1 MIFNKKHGLV
11 KAQHLL
17 IASLLSFAMC
27 VAPSYAEGGA
37 QINLKDADIK
47 TLIDMV
53 SRITKKTFIVDPRI
67 NGKVTI
73 ITGRD
78 IDENELYEV
87 FLSVLQ
93 VHNFSAI
100 KVGKV
105 IKIVPSNKAKQLPV
119 PMIDEKEEKMEGKQ
133 PDALVTRVIRVE
145 HVPAS
150 MLVPIL
156 RPLVPSTGQLQAYAP
171 SNTIV
176 ISDTVA
182 NIQRLV
188 KVIKNMDRADDEQ
201 MEVVPLKYASAKE
214 LALTIQKLNNSKGNI
229 RVPGKAKI
237 SADERTNSLL
247 LGGDKSIRS
256 EMRKIIKRLDTPSRA
271 LEVVELKYAEAEDL
285 AQTIRNIQKTKAKAS
300 KGGVVT
306 RKPII
311 SVDKR
316 SNSLLLGGDTAMR
329 QQIKRIIV
337 LFDTPRRALEV
348 INLRY
353 AVAEEL
359 AKTILEIR
367 KTTASAEGA
376 KTTKPPIL
384 SVNKGTNSI
393 LLGGSSATR
402 TQIKRIIKRFD
413 VPRKALEVVKLRY
426 AVAAS
431 LAKTILEIRKTT
443 ASAAGAKAPPPI
455 LSVDEGTNSL
465 LIGGNSATRQ
475 QIKRIIK
482 RFDIP
487 RTALEVVPLRYAV
500 AKDLAQTIKDIQS
513 TTSSG
518 KGTVTRKPI
527 ISVDNRT
534 NSLLL
539 GGNPS
544 MRQQIKRIIRNLDIP
559 KPPEEKTRVVY
570 LRYAKAVDL
579 AKVLS
584 GFAKTQKAT
593 KAGAKGAAGTT
604 KAEVDIQA
612 DESTNSL
619 IITANKVIHAN
630 LAKVIRRLD
639 IRRAQVMVEVI
650 IAEVS
655 ENLSK
660 EIGVQLAVGSSSGT
674 APAAVT
680 GYPGSSA
687 SLLSIASS
695 KGKSLPSNVG
705 ILTAIAN
712 TKGKF
717 QFAALM
723 NALQGDA
730 ATNILSTPNV
740 VAMDNEEAEFVIGK
754 NVPFVTG
761 SFSSTGSSS
770 NPSNPFQTIERKDVG
785 LTLKIKPQV
794 NEGNSIILDIDQE
807 ISSLAASNESAK
819 DLITN
824 KRSIKT
830 RVIVEDNQILVLGGL
845 MQDDYI
851 TTKQKVPLLGD
862 LPIIGKAFQN
872 TRTTK
877 VKQNLM
883 IFIHPVILRDV
894 LTAKGYTH
902 EKYNKL
908 RRAQQRSRV
917 TSRGLLKKKASP
929 LPARLEDLTVQ
940 KMTPAQIKAMRLAE
954 WKRKHPQQ
962 YRGIRKNIVARHA
975 QAAGKMTPA
984 QLKAK
989 RLQEWYRTH
998 PQDRPKG
1005 QMHSKQ
1011 AYQYQPAKRKVQ
1023 QKAQQR
1029 VIQKPAQKPVKRQPT
1044 GLEAIDSF

>member
-11 KAQHLL
+11 KAQSILVT
-17 IASLLSFAMC
+17 SLFFFVMSFTA
-27 VAPSYAEGGA
+27 SYAEGGA

-73 ITGRD
+73 VTGRD

-119 PMIDEKEEKMEGKQ
+119 PVIDEIDEKMEDKQ
-133 PDALVTRVIRVE
+133 PDDLITRVIRVE

-176 ISDTVA
+176 ISDTAA
-182 NIQRLV
+182 NIRRLV

-201 MEVVPLKYASAKE
+201 MEVIPLKYASAKQ

-247 LGGDKSIRS
+247 LGGDKSIRA
-256 EMRKIIKRLDTPSRA
+256 EMRKIIKRLDTPSQA
-271 LEVVELKYAEAEDL
+271 LEIIELKYAVASEL
-285 AQTIRNIQKTKAKAS
+285 AKTILDIQETKARAGAG
-300 KGGVVT
+300 KGITT
-306 RKPII
+306 RKPILSI
-311 SVDKR
+311 DKR
-316 SNSLLLGGDTAMR
+316 TNSLLLGGDTAVR
-329 QQIKRIIV
+329 QQIKRIIRQ
-337 LFDTPRRALEV
+337 FDTPRRALEV
-348 INLRY
+348 VKLKY
-353 AVAEEL
+353 AVASSL
-359 AKTILEIR
+359 AETILKIR
-367 KTTASAEGA
+367 KTTASAVGA
-376 KTTKPPIL
+376 KATPPIL
-384 SVNKGTNSI
+384 SVEEGTNS
-393 LLGGSSATR
+393 LLIGGNPATR
-402 TQIKRIIKRFD
+402 NQIKRIIKRFD
-413 VPRKALEVVKLRY
+413 VPRKALEMVKLKY
-426 AVAAS
+426 AVASA
-431 LAKTILEIRKTT
+431 LAKTILEIQKTT
-443 ASAAGAKAPPPI
+443 AAAEGAKAKPPI

-487 RTALEVVPLRYAV
+487 RTALEVIPLRYAV
-500 AKDLAQTIKDIQS
+500 AKELAQTIKDIQS
-513 TTSSG
+513 TKSSA
-518 KGTVTRKPI
+518 KGVVTRKPI

-539 GGNPS
+539 GGDPS
-544 MRQQIKRIIRNLDIP
+544 TRQQIKRIIRRLDIH

-570 LRYAKAVDL
+570 LRYAKATEL

-593 KAGAKGAAGTT
+593 KAGAEGAAGTA
-604 KAEVDIQA
+604 KADINIEA

-619 IITANKVIHAN
+619 VITANKLMHAN

-655 ENLSK
+655 EDLSK
-660 EIGVQLAVGSSSGT
+660 EIGVQLAVGSSNGT
-674 APAAVT
+674 APTA
-680 GYPGSSA
+680 YSSFKGSSA
-687 SLLSIASS
+687 SLVNIISS
-695 KGKSLPSNVG
+695 KGAGLPTGAGVVA
-705 ILTAIAN
+705 AIAN
-712 TKGKF
+712 TRGKF

-723 NALQGDA
+723 NALKGDA

-740 VAMDNEEAEFVIGK
+740 VAMDNEEAVFVIGK
-754 NVPFVTG
+754 NVPFVT
-761 SFSSTGSSS
+761 STSKSSSSS
-770 NPSNPFQTIERKDVG
+770 NPFETNQIERKDVG

-794 NEGNSIILDIDQE
+794 NEGDSILLDIDQE
-807 ISSLAASNESAK
+807 ISSIASSNESAK

-824 KRSIKT
+824 KRAIKT

-845 MQDDYI
+845 IQDDYT
-851 TTKQKVPLLGD
+851 TTKQKIPLLGD
-862 LPIIGKAFQN
+862 LPFIGKAFQN
-872 TRTTK
+872 NRTIK
-877 VKQNLM
+877 SKQNLM

-894 LTAKGYTH
+894 LTATGYTR

-908 RRAQQRSRV
+908 RRAQQRSKV
-917 TSRGLLKKKASP
+917 TTRGILKKKAAAF
-929 LPARLEDLTVQ
+929 PARLEDLTVQ
-940 KMTPAQIKAMRLAE
+940 KMTPTQIRAMRLAE
-954 WKRKHPQQ
+954 WKRKHPEQ
-962 YRGIRKNIVARHA
+962 YKGIRKNVVARRT
-975 QAAGKMTPA
+975 QAVGKMTPA

-989 RLQEWYRTH
+989 RLEEWYRTH
-998 PQDRPKG
+998 PQDRPKN
-1005 QMHSKQ
+1005 KQ
-1011 AYQYQPAKRKVQ
+1011 KQSTQTYQYRPAQRKVQ
-1023 QKAQQR
+1023 QNVQKQA
-1029 VIQKPAQKPVKRQPT
+1029 VQKPAVRQT